1 MSVKGYKSICQ
12 ERYVDIN
19 GLTILSGAN
28 SSGKSSFMQPL
39 LLIKQ
44 TLENNFDAGSLLLD
58 GTNVKVNDSSE
69 IISRV
74 GSSKSDRLEVAVSY
88 ANGSLSKASYKY
100 YPKRGIHISEV
111 SVSEEGEAP
120 RSLNLAMKPH
130 EVRELI
136 SPELVDI
143 TEKTFHDRNVEWRV
157 IRGKCFLDAALYLD
171 KAKLHVAKSFSPG
184 KSLENLALRLIHVPG
199 LRGNPERSYKVASTD
214 SLFPGSFDRYVASLV
229 HEWRTVKRKN
239 FKFKILVDFLE
250 RLGLASSIDTNKV
263 NESRVEIKI
272 SRFRGCATSKSNFV
286 NIADVGFGVSQT
298 LPVLVAILAA
308 RKGQI
313 VYIEQPELHLH
324 PKAQFELSKIIAEA
338 VDGAGVKVIV
348 ETHSSVLIRGIQIEV
363 AKKRLNP
370 SLVSLNWFSQSSV
383 NGQTNVERA
392 TLDEYGAFGDWPEDF
407 DQTSLM
413 VEQEY
418 LDAVE
423 EAAENATN

>member
-1 MSVKGYKSICQ
+1 M
-12 ERYVDIN
+12 
-19 GLTILSGAN
+19 
-28 SSGKSSFMQPL
+28 
-39 LLIKQ
+39 
-44 TLENNFDAGSLLLD
+44 
-58 GTNVKVNDSSE
+58 
-69 IISRV
+69 
-74 GSSKSDRLEVAVSY
+74 
-88 ANGSLSKASYKY
+88 
-100 YPKRGIHISEV
+100 
-111 SVSEEGEAP
+111 
-120 RSLNLAMKPH
+120 
-130 EVRELI
+130 
-136 SPELVDI
+136 
-143 TEKTFHDRNVEWRV
+143 
-157 IRGKCFLDAALYLD
+157 
-171 KAKLHVAKSFSPG
+171 
-184 KSLENLALRLIHVPG
+184 PG